1 MSTIQFLGIVFAD
14 CLLLL
19 GVAWLM
25 LQSEVIKLFIVAS
38 CEKLSC
44 RTFGKNII
52 LSPLYPNNITYT
64 RGVLALVAMAEC
76 FNGELR
82 LAITLGIISAFGNAF
97 DGMVARACDLDT
109 VWGKFLDPLF
119 DKITYLPLLVAF
131 AMKGWLAVGLVTT
144 FFILEL
150 IGQFLVRPILVKF
163 GLSIAANKFGK
174 WKANVAFF
182 LIIYVFILQE
192 NPTMPNWGNMILL
205 GGIILAVLSIV
216 FKAITVKQFKQVCI
230 ESFVS
235 LRRISKI

>member
-19 GVAWLM
+19 GVAGLM
-25 LQSEVIKLFIVAS
+25 LQSEVVQFFIVAS
-38 CEKLSC
+38 CEKL
-44 RTFGKNII
+44 RYRMFGMNII
-52 LSPLYPNNITYT
+52 FSPFHPNSITYI

-76 FNGELR
+76 FKGELR
-82 LAITLGIISAFGNAF
+82 LAIILGIVSAFGDAL
-97 DGMVARACDLDT
+97 DGMVARACGLGT
-109 VWGKFLDPLF
+109 EWGKFLDPLF
-119 DKITYLPLLVAF
+119 DKITYLPLLTAF
-131 AMKGWLAVGLVTT
+131 AMKGWLAVSLVAT

-150 IGQFLVRPILVKF
+150 TGQFLVRPILVKF
-163 GLSIAANKFGK
+163 GLSMAANKFGK
-174 WKANVAFF
+174 WKANDAFF
-182 LIIYVFILQE
+182 LVVYVFILQE